1 MNRIVT
7 GAAATLLIAAY
18 SLLANPA
25 LAQPHDSASA
35 GCTGDY
41 CLRRPHLGV
50 LTWPLERWHQ
60 VRRAQRKLTTNTTD
74 PTVPKDAKAGR

>member
-25 LAQPHDSASA
+25 LAQSHDSTSA

-41 CLRRPHLGV
+41 VCGDPASVV
-50 LTWPLERWHQ
+50 LTWPIERWDQ
-60 VRRAQRKLTTNTTD
+60 VRRAQRKLTSNTTD
-74 PTVPKDAKAGR
+74 PTVPKGAKAGR